1 MRYYPLVFLIVV
13 LIASARNLA
22 GVSTVG
28 VKICSGLFVV
38 GMVFVAIHVARGRP
52 VRLA

>member
-28 VKICSGLFVV
+28 VHIASGLFVV
-38 GMVFVAIHVARGRP
+38 GIVFVAIHVVMGRP
-52 VRLA
+52 IRLA